1 MAKTILITGGTTGIG
16 RCTAYK
22 FGRNGY
28 NVAFTSRSEERG
40 KKFETELREA
50 GIEASFFQLDVTDE
64 AAVKATIDG
73 VVARYGAMQTIVN
86 NAGIAGETKLLADNS
101 TDNFRE
107 MIETNVMGL
116 YYGMKYAI
124 RYYLTVGGGRI
135 VNLASIAGL
144 NGIPYAVQYC
154 ATKHAVVGLTKGA
167 AVEYASK
174 NIRVN
179 AVAPCAVKTDILRT
193 AIESG
198 TYDEASMGAMN
209 PINRMGEPDEIAG
222 AIYFLAS
229 DDASLVNG
237 AILCADGGFSA
248 S

>member
-1 MAKTILITGGTTGIG
+1 MAKTVLITGGTTGIG

-22 FGRNGY
+22 FGNNGF
-28 NVAFTSRSEERG
+28 NVAFTSRNIVRG
-40 KKFETELREA
+40 EKFEAELKSK
-50 GIEASFFQLDVTDE
+50 GIEATFFQLDVTDE
-64 AAVKATIDG
+64 EAVKTTVEKTVG
-73 VVARYGAMQTIVN
+73 KYGALDTIVN
-86 NAGIAGETKLLADNS
+86 NAAISGETKLLGDNS
-101 TDNFRE
+101 TENFRE
-107 MIETNVMGL
+107 MIETNVMGV

-124 RYYLTVGGGRI
+124 RYFLSAGGGKI

-144 NGIPYAVQYC
+144 NGIPYAVQYG

-198 TYDEASMGAMN
+198 TYNEEIMGAMN
-209 PINRMGEPDEIAG
+209 PINRMGVPEEVAN
-222 AIYFLAS
+222 AIYFLAG
-229 DDASLVNG
+229 DDATIVNG
-237 AILCADGGFSA
+237 AILSADGGFNA
-248 S
+248 K

>member
-28 NVAFTSRSEERG
+28 NMAFTSRNEERG
-40 KKFETELREA
+40 KKFEAELREA

-124 RYYLTVGGGRI
+124 RHYLTVGGGRI

-154 ATKHAVVGLTKGA
+154 ATKHAVVGLTKGV
-167 AVEYASK
+167 AVGILLGCLFVFLILKRCCGRRTSARTENERLFTAFFILNVK
-174 NIRVN
+174 NSEEKKYFSCFIWF
-179 AVAPCAVKTDILRT
+179 IL
-193 AIESG
+193 
-198 TYDEASMGAMN
+198 
-209 PINRMGEPDEIAG
+209 
-222 AIYFLAS
+222 
-229 DDASLVNG
+229 
-237 AILCADGGFSA
+237 
-248 S
+248 